1 MAVRLAKSALRFKG
15 MHEIV
20 RYDPDGCY
28 AADPDDHK
36 PPARTR
42 SWWRS
47 ARVEPFVTLIREA
60 MSSTTTVPLDRQGT
74 AQGRG
79 WPLELYSDS

>member
-28 AADPDDHK
+28 TAA
-36 PPARTR
+36 PATRADQDAIARRTY
-42 SWWRS
+42 
-47 ARVEPFVTLIREA
+47 
-60 MSSTTTVPLDRQGT
+60 STDQADLGT
-74 AQGRG
+74 
-79 WPLELYSDS
+79 P